1 MQAILCTQ
9 KRTLRVNYIILQN
22 SNYVNFEF
30 FSVLA
35 SAGSVLVCNRFL
47 VDGDSYLW

>member
-1 MQAILCTQ
+1 MQAILC
-9 KRTLRVNYIILQN
+9 KKKGPNYIILQN

-30 FSVLA
+30 FSVFA
-35 SAGSVLVCNRFL
+35 SVLVCNRFL